1 MRNLGSTWF
10 RSLGARIILVAVGIA
25 VVAISAAAVLTTLT
39 SAERNR
45 VDFDQKTNALAT
57 MIGSAAPMLVVSHDT
72 TTLSFLLKSLE
83 EDPDFRSGA
92 VMDDFMVLASA
103 QSSADEAALTP
114 YGLADRIGAE
124 PFEAL
129 AATETLV
136 VEEGTRLL
144 RLEALRMGS
153 DRRLVGVVAL
163 EFDTQRLA
171 ERTRGDIVMTA
182 TGGAGIVLLIAIVLW
197 ASLARLIA
205 PLAPLTASIVGLAEA
220 RLDQTVPARERR
232 DEIGEI
238 ARAVAVLQVNLVER
252 EELQAQ
258 RARDESERL
267 ERVRAVEGAIA
278 AFRTAAET
286 ALVAFEANASRAE
299 AVAASVAEL
308 AAGAAQKTRDASG
321 ASQSACERVGNAA
334 QATEEMSAALREVE
348 SQIVAAREAIVGAAS
363 ASRETAEG
371 MTALARDASG
381 IEEVVRLIQ
390 AIAEQTNLLALNA
403 TIEAARAGE
412 AGRGFAVV
420 AAEVKALASQTAAAT
435 DQIVAK
441 VQAIQAGTDR
451 MVGEIGAMTERM
463 TGIESFA
470 GAVSAAI
477 EQQTAAIQEIAAS
490 AAAANADTRGATADL
505 GAVEGSVAEM
515 ERASADVGRASGDI
529 RAETGR
535 LRDTVESF
543 LARVAA

>member
-1 MRNLGSTWF
+1 MRIVASTRF

-45 VDFDQKTNALAT
+45 LDFDQKTNALAT

-83 EDPDFRSGA
+83 EDPDFRAGA

-103 QSSADEAALTP
+103 QASADEGALTP

-144 RLEALRMGS
+144 RLEALRMGA

-171 ERTRGDIVMTA
+171 ERTRGDIVVTA
-182 TGGAGIVLLIAIVLW
+182 AGGAGIVLLIAIVLW

-220 RLDQTVPARERR
+220 RLDQTVPAQERR

-278 AFRTAAET
+278 SFRTAAES

-363 ASRETAEG
+363 ASRETATG
-371 MTALARDASG
+371 MTALARDAAG

-490 AAAANADTRGATADL
+490 AAAANTDTRGATADL